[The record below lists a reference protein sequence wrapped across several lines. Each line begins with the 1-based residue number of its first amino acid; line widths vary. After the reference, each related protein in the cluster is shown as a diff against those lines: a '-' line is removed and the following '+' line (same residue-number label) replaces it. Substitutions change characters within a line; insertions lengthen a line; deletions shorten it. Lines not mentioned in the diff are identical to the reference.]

1 MKVAITGANGFVGSR
16 LVADFAARGD
26 RVRAAARRDQV
37 ALPEGARHVDS
48 PDLDSDANWYPVV
61 DGMDVVVH
69 CAARV
74 HVMHDTAA
82 DPLDLFRRVNVA
94 GTATL
99 ARQAGEAGV
108 RRFILISSIKVNGE
122 QSALG
127 RPFRADDAPA
137 PADPYAIAKAEAEAI
152 VQEIGLVFGME
163 TVIIRP
169 VLIYGEGVG
178 ANFAA
183 LLDAVARRLPLPL
196 GTIDNRRSLLFVGNL
211 ADLVMRAAD
220 HPGAPGAILLA
231 SDGQDLSTPALLRAV
246 GRAMERRALL
256 LPFPPAFLAWLANLL
271 GRRAAADRLVRSL
284 QVDISGT
291 RARLGW
297 TPPFSVAQGLAET
310 VRR

>member
-1 MKVAITGANGFVGSR
+1 MKVAITGANGFVGRR

-26 RVRAAARRDQV
+26 SVRAAARRDQP
-37 ALPEGARHVDS
+37 ALPAGASHVAS
-48 PDLDSDANWYPVV
+48 PDLDPGANWYPVV

-74 HVMHDTAA
+74 HVMHETAH
-82 DPLDLFRRVNVA
+82 DPLELFRRVNVE

-99 ARQAGEAGV
+99 AHQAGEAGV

-122 QSALG
+122 ESAQG

-137 PADPYAIAKAEAEAI
+137 PADPYGIAKAEAEAT
-152 VQEIGLVFGME
+152 VQRIGRAFGME
-163 TVIIRP
+163 VVIIRP

-183 LLDAVARRLPLPL
+183 LLAAVARRLPLPL
-196 GTIDNRRSLLFVGNL
+196 GAVDNRRSLLFVGNL
-211 ADLVMRAAD
+211 ADLVMRAAE
-220 HPGAPGAILLA
+220 HPDAAGAILLA
-231 SDGQDLSTPALLRAV
+231 SDGDDRSTPAILREV
-246 GRAMERRALL
+246 GRVMGRRALL
-256 LPFPPAFLAWLANLL
+256 LPCPPALLERFAKLL
-271 GRRAAADRLVRSL
+271 GRGAAAGRLVRSL

-291 RARLGW
+291 CARLGW
-297 TPPFSVAQGLAET
+297 TPPFSLSQGLAET